1 MRFLLLIVGFALG
14 VAASVGYVMF
24 VANDDPPP
32 PRPMPQDPPITVML
46 GERFLEG
53 IIRKSAI
60 KAAPGVEVSKTR
72 LQIATRPDVIEVHT
86 AVDVL
91 GQTTEGKA
99 VLRPILRGGKLKVDV
114 VETNVGE
121 VPFPPMEQV
130 IEEQIN
136 QRVSSLLS
144 GLPVT
149 ITGVRVEP
157 GRGVIVT
164 CAVDLDR
171 LEQVIPPPVP
181 QEPPPAAAVAPPA
194 PNAPPA
200 PAMP

>member
-1 MRFLLLIVGFALG
+1 M
-14 VAASVGYVMF
+14 GYVVFM
-24 VANDDPPP
+24 ATPEPPA
-32 PRPMPQDPPITVML
+32 PRPMPTDPPITVML

-60 KAAPGVEVSKTR
+60 KSTPGVQVSKAR
-72 LQIATRPDVIEVHT
+72 LRVSTRPDLIDVHT

-99 VLRPILRGGKLKVDV
+99 VLRPILREGRLKVEV
-114 VETNVGE
+114 VETNLGD
-121 VPFPPMEQV
+121 VPFPAMEQV
-130 IEEQIN
+130 VEEQIN
-136 QRVSSLLS
+136 ARIGSLMA

-157 GRGVIVT
+157 GRGVVVT
-164 CAVDLDR
+164 GTVDLDR
-171 LEQVIPPPVP
+171 LEQVV
-181 QEPPPAAAVAPPA
+181 PPPAAAVAPASPA
-194 PNAPPA
+194 APPE